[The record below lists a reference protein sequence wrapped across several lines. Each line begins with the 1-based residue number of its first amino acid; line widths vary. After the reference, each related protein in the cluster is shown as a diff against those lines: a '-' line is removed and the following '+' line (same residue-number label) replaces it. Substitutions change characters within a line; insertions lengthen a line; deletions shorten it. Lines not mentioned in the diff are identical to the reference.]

1 MKISN
6 IFRTER
12 DSDGELLFVF
22 FNDFSFFKKTSVY
35 EFIKKLERCFRRLR
49 KICRTPE
56 LQVEMPKPK
65 INDAL
70 WAVQRSYDEGIGYI
84 YKFSNEDLAKYIY
97 PDAKRDLLVNAKLVY
112 FDKQDKSD
120 KEFIR
125 KNILEILNED
135 NQYISRI
142 TLLYN
147 YIMRI
152 QDDLYGLLS
161 KEVIDSNTR
170 FTFQLIWETQSVLD
184 IQDYKRVLSKIFS
197 EISSSEKELVKMFLE
212 SKIGKH
218 QNNPRFLNTKDKDD
232 RKRKIAKRLLY
243 DIWESEG
250 NEEDPELSGKN
261 K

>member
-6 IFRTER
+6 IFRTEH
-12 DSDGELLFVF
+12 DTDGEILFVF
-22 FNDFSFFKKTSVY
+22 FNDFSFFRNTKIYQFLKKQ
-35 EFIKKLERCFRRLR
+35 ERCYRRLR
-49 KICRTPE
+49 KICKTPE

-65 INDAL
+65 INEAL
-70 WAVQRSYDEGIGYI
+70 EAVQNSYDEGIGYI
-84 YKFSNEDLAKYIY
+84 YKFSDEDLSKYIY

-112 FDKQDKSD
+112 FNKQDKKD

-152 QDDLYGLLS
+152 QDDLYGYLS
-161 KEVIDSNTR
+161 KEIIDSNTR
-170 FTFQLIWETQSVLD
+170 FTFQLIWETQGVLD
-184 IQDYKRVLSKIFS
+184 IQDYKRVLSKVFNNIS
-197 EISSSEKELVKMFLE
+197 EPEKELIRMFLE
-212 SKIGKH
+212 SKIGKY
-218 QNNPRFLNTKDKDD
+218 QNNPRFLNTEDTDAK
-232 RKRKIAKRLLY
+232 KRKIASRLIY
-243 DIWESEG
+243 DIWETEG
-250 NEEDPELSGKN
+250 NGEDPELSGKR